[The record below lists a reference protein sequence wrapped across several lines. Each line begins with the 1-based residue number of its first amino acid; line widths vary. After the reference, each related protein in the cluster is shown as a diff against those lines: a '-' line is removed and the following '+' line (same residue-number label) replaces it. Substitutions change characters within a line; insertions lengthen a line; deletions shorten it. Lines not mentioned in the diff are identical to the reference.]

1 MRFVLY
7 ISQNYSFEILRPL
20 AAEMIKDKHEV
31 RWFVEGHAVN
41 QQLFRDDE
49 KRLGKVRDVV
59 DFNPDAVFLPGNVVP
74 AFIPGLKVQ
83 VFHGFE
89 WKKKG
94 HFRIRECFD
103 LYCTQGPFFT
113 QAFEKLRERHPHFT
127 VKETGWP
134 KLDPLFAGLK
144 ATHTN
149 EVPTILFAPTFSPKL
164 TSAPALIEQIKTLSQ
179 SMPWKWLIKFHPKMD
194 AETIQA
200 YKDIASDNLNVV
212 ESQSILPLLQQCDVM
227 VSDTSSAITE
237 FLLMKKPVVT
247 FNNAQPEDVFIDIT
261 QAEMLGSA
269 IETSLNLSN
278 DQRNNIEAYANQMHP
293 YTDGQSARRILEA
306 TLEEIRV
313 FPRHGNVAKPR
324 NVIRNLKLRKRLG
337 YWTL

>member
-20 AAEMIKDKHEV
+20 AAEMLKDTHDV
-31 RWFVEGHAVN
+31 RWFVEGNAVD
-41 QQLFRDDE
+41 QKLFRDE
-49 KRLGKVRDVV
+49 EQQLENVRAVV
-59 DFNPDAVFLPGNVVP
+59 DFKPDAVFLPGNVVP

-134 KLDPLFAGLK
+134 KLDPLFSGL
-144 ATHTN
+144 N
-149 EVPTILFAPTFSPKL
+149 ETPSNDTPQILFAPTFSPKL
-164 TSAPALIEQIKTLSQ
+164 TSAPALLKQIESLSQ
-179 SMPWKWLIKFHPKMD
+179 SRPWKWLVKFHPKMD
-194 AETIQA
+194 PQTIQD
-200 YKDIASDNLNVV
+200 YKKIENDNLEVV
-212 ESQSILPLLQQCDVM
+212 GSQSILPLLQQCDVM

-247 FNNAQPEDVFIDIT
+247 FNNSQPEDVFLDIS
-261 QAEMLGSA
+261 QSGQLSNA
-269 IETSLNLSN
+269 IEASLNLS
-278 DQRNNIEAYANQMHP
+278 DSQRQKISDYASRMHP
-293 YTDGQSARRILEA
+293 YTDGHSAKRILQA
-306 TLEEIRV
+306 TIEEIDA
-313 FPRHGNVAKPR
+313 FPRTGNIAKPR
-324 NVIRNLKLRKRLG
+324 NVLRNLKLRKRLG
-337 YWTL
+337 YWSL